1 MGGLLQNED
10 FKTEAELV
18 AAGGAKA
25 QLLNE
30 DKIYIASNSISETL
44 DDAITSNKL
53 YKTTSAPVGLSDT
66 QSLSNKSISDALT
79 FAEIA
84 TPANPAANK
93 HKVYF
98 KADGTM
104 YTLNSAGTE
113 VAVGAFNPTI
123 SNPATDHAIVYSAGG
138 AWVNAF
144 TNHQTTSGKQGGQA
158 NEYYHFT
165 AAEHTA
171 ATQNASGSQS
181 GLLSSADWTTFNG
194 KQASGSYELS
204 TNKSTDITLGGDTP
218 SDTLYPSQAA
228 VKSYTDSYGFTP
240 NVIGT
245 AGSPSLITAAGGIV
259 LTNIGYVNVIFIAGN
274 GAPITITANPQITAP
289 TMVGQILIIISV
301 SATNTVTINTGTG
314 FTLSGMW
321 VSGYDIMML
330 VSDGTN
336 WCEMNRR

>member
-18 AAGGAKA
+18 AAGGAKT

-30 DKIYIASNSISETL
+30 DKIYIASNSIGETL
-44 DDAITSNKL
+44 DDAITNNKL

-104 YTLNSAGTE
+104 YTLNSAGAE
-113 VAVGAFNPTI
+113 VTVGAFNPTI

-138 AWVNAF
+138 VWVNAF
-144 TNHQTTSGKQGGQA
+144 TNHQTTSNKQGGQA
-158 NEYYHFT
+158 NEYYHLT

-204 TNKSTDITLGGDTP
+204 TNKSTDITLGGGTP
-218 SDTLYPSQAA
+218 SDTLYPSQAG
-228 VKSYTDSYGFTP
+228 VKSYIDTAVGAVGGLSIQSKSANFTAVNAKTYLVDCSGGVISVQLPSPVLNTAITIVDSKNSSFTNNITILRAAAEKIA
-240 NVIGT
+240 NV
-245 AGSPSLITAAGGIV
+245 AAS
-259 LTNIGYVNVIFIAGN
+259 YVINSN
-274 GAPITITANPQITAP
+274 GAA
-289 TMVGQILIIISV
+289 
-301 SATNTVTINTGTG
+301 
-314 FTLSGMW
+314 
-321 VSGYDIMML
+321 MMF
-330 VSDGTN
+330 VSDGTD
-336 WCEMNRR
+336 WFVL